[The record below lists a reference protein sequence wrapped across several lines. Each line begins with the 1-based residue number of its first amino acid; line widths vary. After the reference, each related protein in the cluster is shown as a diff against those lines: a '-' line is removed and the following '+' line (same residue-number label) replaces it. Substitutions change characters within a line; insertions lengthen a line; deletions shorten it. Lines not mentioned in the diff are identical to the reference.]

1 MTLNKDD
8 PEPLRYY
15 DWIGWKLR
23 QELKKNKQ
31 TDMQYIDE
39 DTEYIDDIYWNKN
52 ALDYGKTFDYSDNW
66 KEVSKQLNRIE
77 VKLDH
82 ILARLDGGLK

>member
-23 QELKKNKQ
+23 QEEQKKKQ
-31 TDMQYIDE
+31 ANMQSDNIE
-39 DTEYIDDIYWNKN
+39 MSGWNKN

>member
-23 QELKKNKQ
+23 QEERKKKQ
-31 TDMQYIDE
+31 ANIQSDNIEMSG
-39 DTEYIDDIYWNKN
+39 WNKN

>member
-1 MTLNKDD
+1 MQKND

-23 QELKKNKQ
+23 QTEKEKQ
-31 TDMQYIDE
+31 ANMQSDNIE
-39 DTEYIDDIYWNKN
+39 MSGWNKN
-52 ALDYGKTFDYSDNW
+52 ALDYGETHELNRIADSW
-66 KEVSKQLNRIE
+66 KDVSKQLNRIE

>member
-1 MTLNKDD
+1 MQKND

-23 QELKKNKQ
+23 QTEKEKQ
-31 TDMQYIDE
+31 ANIQSDNIEMSG
-39 DTEYIDDIYWNKN
+39 WNKN
-52 ALDYGKTFDYSDNW
+52 ALDYGNTHELNRIADSW
-66 KEVSKQLNRIE
+66 KGVSNQLNRIE
-77 VKLDH
+77 AKLDH

>member
-1 MTLNKDD
+1 MTLEND

-23 QELKKNKQ
+23 QTEKEKQ
-31 TDMQYIDE
+31 ANMQSDNIE
-39 DTEYIDDIYWNKN
+39 MSGWNKN
-52 ALDYGKTFDYSDNW
+52 ALDYGGTHELNRIADSW
-66 KEVSKQLNRIE
+66 KDVSKQLNRIE

>member
-23 QELKKNKQ
+23 QEEQKKKQ
-31 TDMQYIDE
+31 ANIQSDNIEMSG
-39 DTEYIDDIYWNKN
+39 WNKN

>member
-1 MTLNKDD
+1 MSLNEND

-23 QELKKNKQ
+23 QEEQKKKQ
-31 TDMQYIDE
+31 ANMQSDNIE
-39 DTEYIDDIYWNKN
+39 MSGWNKN
-52 ALDYGKTFDYSDNW
+52 ALDYGNTHELNRIADSW
-66 KEVSKQLNRIE
+66 KGVSNQLNRIE

>member
-23 QELKKNKQ
+23 QEKQKKKQ
-31 TDMQYIDE
+31 ANIQSDNIEMSG
-39 DTEYIDDIYWNKN
+39 WNKN

>member
-23 QELKKNKQ
+23 QEEQKKKQ
-31 TDMQYIDE
+31 ANMQSDNIE
-39 DTEYIDDIYWNKN
+39 MSGWNKN
-52 ALDYGKTFDYSDNW
+52 ALDYGKTFNYSDNW